1 MALEIV
7 KTFEVN
13 AAPDAVWSFLTNLP
27 RVARCL
33 PGAAIGDKL
42 DEKTSSG
49 TMTIKVG
56 PVSSTYR
63 GKVVFERLDPT
74 ARTAEIVATGQD
86 VRGKGGADLKLTS
99 SLKALPGGK
108 TEVTAVSL
116 VNVTGMLAQMGR
128 GMIQDVSDEMFQN
141 LLRADARGAG
151 VAPSRSAVANPVTD
165 GAGAPAAEALSG
177 AGAPTLSPSPGARA
191 GPAEPEALDAAALGA
206 RVARRSAARLV
217 KQPAFWVV
225 LLLARG
231 GARLSVAAEVVVR
244 SVGGTMI
251 PASFDYHA
259 PGTLPEAL
267 ALLTRYGDDA
277 KVLSGGQSLLPLLK
291 LRLGQTGPPDRH
303 QAHPRP
309 RVHPRGGWLAPHRR
323 PARASRR
330 SRRPRSSGAAIR
342 SCTTRR
348 R

>member
-13 AAPDAVWSFLTNLP
+13 AAPDAVWSFLTDLP

-99 SLKALPGGK
+99 SLKPLPGGK

-128 GMIQDVSDEMFQN
+128 GMIQDVSDEMFQIFSERM
-141 LLRADARGAG
+141 RAELETPAGSVGAT
-151 VAPSRSAVANPVTD
+151 PVTD
-165 GAGAPAAEALSG
+165 GARSPGDGAAARSG
-177 AGAPTLSPSPGARA
+177 TLAPSPSPPAAR
-191 GPAEPEALDAAALGA
+191 PAPDRPEALDAAAIGA

-217 KQPAFWVV
+217 KQPAFWALILIVVAGLAYV
-225 LLLARG
+225 LL
-231 GARLSVAAEVVVR
+231 
-244 SVGGTMI
+244 
-251 PASFDYHA
+251 
-259 PGTLPEAL
+259 
-267 ALLTRYGDDA
+267 
-277 KVLSGGQSLLPLLK
+277 Q
-291 LRLGQTGPPDRH
+291 
-303 QAHPRP
+303 
-309 RVHPRGGWLAPHRR
+309 
-323 PARASRR
+323 
-330 SRRPRSSGAAIR
+330 RSSSGP
-342 SCTTRR
+342 
-348 R
+348 

>member
-13 AAPDAVWSFLTNLP
+13 AAPDAVWSFLTDLP

-63 GKVVFERLDPT
+63 GKVVFERLDPG

-116 VNVTGMLAQMGR
+116 VNVSGMLAQMGR
-128 GMIQDVSDEMFQN
+128 GMIQDVSDEMFQIFSERM
-141 LLRADARGAG
+141 RAELEASGEAPTAKAVTDGVGAAPPAG
-151 VAPSRSAVANPVTD
+151 VAP
-165 GAGAPAAEALSG
+165 LSG
-177 AGAPTLSPSPGARA
+177 SAAATSPPPPPARA
-191 GPAEPEALDAAALGA
+191 GPEKPEALDAAALGA
-206 RVARRSAARLV
+206 RVARRSAARLFR
-217 KQPAFWVV
+217 QPAFWAV
-225 LLLARG
+225 LLL
-231 GARLSVAAEVVVR
+231 VAAGV
-244 SVGGTMI
+244 
-251 PASFDYHA
+251 AY
-259 PGTLPEAL
+259 
-267 ALLTRYGDDA
+267 LL
-277 KVLSGGQSLLPLLK
+277 LQ
-291 LRLGQTGPPDRH
+291 
-303 QAHPRP
+303 
-309 RVHPRGGWLAPHRR
+309 
-323 PARASRR
+323 
-330 SRRPRSSGAAIR
+330 RSSSGP
-342 SCTTRR
+342 
-348 R
+348 

>member
-13 AAPDAVWSFLTNLP
+13 AAPEAVWSFLTDLP

-63 GKVVFERLDPT
+63 GKVVFERLDP
-74 ARTAEIVATGQD
+74 AGRTAEIVATGQD

-128 GMIQDVSDEMFQN
+128 GMIQDVSDEMFQIFSERM
-141 LLRADARGAG
+141 RAELE
-151 VAPSRSAVANPVTD
+151 APGGGPAVANPVTD
-165 GAGAPAAEALSG
+165 GAGAPG
-177 AGAPTLSPSPGARA
+177 AGAVCGAGAASLSPSPLARA
-191 GPAEPEALDAAALGA
+191 APDQPEALDAAALGA

-217 KQPAFWVV
+217 KHPAFWAVMLIAGAWLAY
-225 LLLARG
+225 LLL
-231 GARLSVAAEVVVR
+231 
-244 SVGGTMI
+244 
-251 PASFDYHA
+251 
-259 PGTLPEAL
+259 
-267 ALLTRYGDDA
+267 
-277 KVLSGGQSLLPLLK
+277 Q
-291 LRLGQTGPPDRH
+291 
-303 QAHPRP
+303 
-309 RVHPRGGWLAPHRR
+309 
-323 PARASRR
+323 
-330 SRRPRSSGAAIR
+330 RSSSGP
-342 SCTTRR
+342 
-348 R
+348 